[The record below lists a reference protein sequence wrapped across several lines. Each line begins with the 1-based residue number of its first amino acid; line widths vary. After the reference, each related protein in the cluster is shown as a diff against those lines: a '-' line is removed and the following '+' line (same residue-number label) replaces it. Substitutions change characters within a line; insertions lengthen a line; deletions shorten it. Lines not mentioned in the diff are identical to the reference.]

1 MPHAACGKHPK
12 PPPTEPPGPQPL
24 NFLSLPIEI
33 RNNIYQRLLSMR
45 DEIRIFQDPGCSL
58 EAFLPERPPAWNALV
73 YTNRQIS
80 SEARAILYRMNR
92 FFLPDTSFARRYR
105 GSIVQSFLSGIGP
118 INAACLSYACIHFPE
133 LEMLD
138 GSEEIKL
145 PEYALQDFRRLQIEC
160 TQLRMLEISIYDEE
174 TYKLLKEDR
183 IISASVRNGF
193 IQIAEHIKG
202 IQSLNKVIARIYNG
216 VINDT
221 AKDFLQDLGWTVLI
235 D

>member
-1 MPHAACGKHPK
+1 
-12 PPPTEPPGPQPL
+12 
-24 NFLSLPIEI
+24 
-33 RNNIYQRLLSMR
+33 
-45 DEIRIFQDPGCSL
+45 
-58 EAFLPERPPAWNALV
+58 
-73 YTNRQIS
+73 
-80 SEARAILYRMNR
+80 MNR
-92 FFLPDTSFARRYR
+92 IFLPDTSFARRYR